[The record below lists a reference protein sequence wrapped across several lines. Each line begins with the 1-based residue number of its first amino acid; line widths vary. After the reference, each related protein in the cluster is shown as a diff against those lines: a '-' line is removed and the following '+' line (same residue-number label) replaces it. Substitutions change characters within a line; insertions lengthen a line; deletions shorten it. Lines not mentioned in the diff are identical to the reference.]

1 MIARLR
7 QPIVATTCIY
17 FVVALL
23 LCSDAI
29 FGGAALGPDAELDR
43 HPPFGLENA
52 AEPTIF
58 DDITFVYA
66 DYPRD
71 LTVARGL
78 QAGRLDLWNPLSGAG
93 APLWAEQGGPFF
105 PLKIVFYLH
114 PTPTTYR
121 LFIVLR
127 MVVAALGAYALARSR
142 GMTALAAFGAGL
154 LFELSGVLVAQLAF
168 AAVSALCMT
177 PWVLLGAQSLAHR
190 GSPRSIAGSA
200 VALGITGSGG
210 HPGLSLLVLS
220 AFVVAIGGHVL
231 ARIRDA
237 ADARRLIGQ
246 SLVAFALGT
255 ALMAPTILP
264 LVELRSEG
272 RSYKH
277 SEIGEASWQ
286 ERLHWSREALPVALF
301 APTTFEDEAFAREAR
316 WPWPFS
322 PALSLVGLALGIAGL
337 LLGTLDLGLVAVG
350 LFGLGLS
357 TALPGLGWLHSVP
370 GLTLIIS
377 WYCWVLVILPFTQ
390 AAGHAIERIDTPKGR
405 QALLAGAG
413 VALAGITSLWLL
425 DAEGHRLGPA
435 FRAAA
440 AEGYVWAPVASG
452 ALLLVLCAGLAW
464 LPERMRE
471 TIRPGPAIAL
481 VAALH
486 AFAILRPL
494 IHHPPSTTLTGPPP
508 ASMAWLDEH
517 LDARSSRMHSPTFP
531 VAHPFSPMLYQ
542 QPDLR
547 GLSAL
552 PIRRYARFMESIPG
566 GTAAFTAQHAAMPVA
581 ALLDV
586 AAVRWLLEDA
596 RAAWLPQ
603 AAQAPNLEL
612 VHRDPLAV
620 VLENRAALPRV
631 RIVHEA
637 IAVANEDEAQAML
650 ARLTARAP
658 HAMLTPLGRAVLLE
672 PVDGHA
678 PQLPGP
684 RPTTAPDTS
693 AERVEVVEWEDPDR
707 LVLDVELASA
717 GWVVIADTWYPGWR
731 AEVDGEHAPI
741 HPANLAFR
749 AVPVEAGSHRLELRY
764 RPTSFRVG
772 AALFAFACIACAVLT
787 FAPSTRLS
795 KLVRFGAS

>member
-1 MIARLR
+1 VYL
-7 QPIVATTCIY
+7 
-17 FVVALL
+17 VVALL

-29 FGGAALGPDAELDR
+29 FGGAGLGPDAELDR

-52 AEPTIF
+52 GEPTIF

-71 LTVARGL
+71 LAVARGL
-78 QAGRLDLWNPLSGAG
+78 QAGRLDLWNPLSGCG

-105 PLKIVFYLH
+105 PLKLVFYLH

-127 MVVAALGAYALARSR
+127 LVVAALGAFALARSR
-142 GMTALAAFGAGL
+142 GMGALAAFGAGL

-177 PWVLLGAQSLAHR
+177 PWVLLGAQSLAQR

-231 ARIRDA
+231 SRVRDA
-237 ADARRLIGQ
+237 AQVRRLIGQ

-255 ALMAPTILP
+255 ALMAPTVLP

-286 ERLHWSREALPVALF
+286 ERLQWSNEALPVALF
-301 APTTFEDEAFAREAR
+301 APTTFEDRAFAREAR

-337 LLGTLDLGLVAVG
+337 LLGVLDLGLVAVG

-357 TALPGLGWLHSVP
+357 TAVPGLGWLHSVP

-377 WYCWVLVILPFTQ
+377 WYCWVLVVLPFTQ
-390 AAGHAIERIDTPKGR
+390 AAGHAIERIDTPRGR
-405 QALLAGAG
+405 RALLAGAG
-413 VALAGITSLWLL
+413 ITLAGMASLWLL
-425 DAEGHRLGPA
+425 DTEGHRLGPA
-435 FRAAA
+435 FSAAA

-452 ALLLVLCAGLAW
+452 VLLLGLCAGLAW

-494 IHHPPSTTLTGPPP
+494 IHHPPAATLNGPPP
-508 ASMAWLDEH
+508 ASVAFLKEH
-517 LDARSSRMHSPTFP
+517 LDPRSARMHSPSFA
-531 VAHPFSPMLYQ
+531 VAHPFSPMLYD

-552 PIRRYARFMESIPG
+552 PIRRYARFMETIPG
-566 GTAAFTAQHAAMPVA
+566 GNAAFTAQHAAMPVA

-586 AAVRWLLEDA
+586 AGVRWLLEDA

-603 AAQAPNLEL
+603 AAQAPNLQL

-637 IAVANEDEAQAML
+637 IAVADEDEAQAML
-650 ARLTARAP
+650 ARLTSRAP
-658 HAMLTPLGRAVLLE
+658 HAILTPLARAVLLE
-672 PVDGHA
+672 PVGGRTA
-678 PQLPGP
+678 QLPGP
-684 RPTTAPDTS
+684 RPTTAPDPG
-693 AERVEVVEWEDPDR
+693 AERAEIVEWEDPDR

-731 AEVDGEHAPI
+731 AEVDGEAAPI

-749 AVPVEAGSHRLELRY
+749 AVPVGAGSHRVELHY
-764 RPTSFRVG
+764 RPTSFRLGVG
-772 AALFAFACIACAVLT
+772 LFVAACAACAVLT
-787 FAPSTRLS
+787 FVRAPRLS
-795 KLVRFGAS
+795 KLVGFGAA